1 VPEALPLF
9 PLGSVLFP
17 GVLLPLHVFE
27 ERYRMLVRTL
37 LDGPEDEP
45 RRFGVV
51 AIRQGHDASADAIG
65 ALHPVGCAA
74 ELRRV
79 DHRSDG
85 TYDLVTVG
93 VRRFRLRQVDTE
105 QAPYLI
111 GDVDWLPA
119 ELPAGPEATVLAARV
134 RELFEGYLAA
144 IAATGGA
151 EVTPY
156 ELPEEPS
163 VLSYLV
169 ASATLLTL
177 EDRQSLL
184 ELDDT
189 AARLRA
195 EVALLARE
203 TVLVRELHA
212 VPTSLAE
219 LEARV
224 DTG

>member
-1 VPEALPLF
+1 MPETLPLF

-27 ERYRMLVRTL
+27 DRYRILVRSL
-37 LDGPEDEP
+37 LDAPEDAP
-45 RRFGVV
+45 RQFGVV
-51 AIRQGHDASADAIG
+51 AIRQGSESGPHVAA

-93 VRRFRLRQVDTE
+93 VRRFRLREVDTDS
-105 QAPYLI
+105 APYLL
-111 GDVDWLPA
+111 GDIDWLPP
-119 ELPAGPEATVLAARV
+119 EEPTGPEATLHASRV
-134 RELFEGYLAA
+134 RELFEEYLTTV
-144 IAATGGA
+144 AATGGA

-156 ELPEEPS
+156 ELPDEPA

-177 EDRQSLL
+177 DDRQELL
-184 ELDDT
+184 EYDDC
-189 AARLRA
+189 ASRLRA
-195 EVALLARE
+195 EIGLLWRE
-203 TVLVRELHA
+203 IALVRELHA

-219 LEARV
+219 LEARAN
-224 DTG
+224 GG